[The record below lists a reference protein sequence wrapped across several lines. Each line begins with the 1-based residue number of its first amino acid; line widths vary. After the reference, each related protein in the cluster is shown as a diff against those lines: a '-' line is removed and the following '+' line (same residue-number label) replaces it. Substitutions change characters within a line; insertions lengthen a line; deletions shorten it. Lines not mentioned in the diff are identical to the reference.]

1 MTIQEVC
8 DKCSLIRSNYRFI
21 RIDDNDGYLTVI
33 FVTHNN
39 FEFSIDLLSE

>member
-8 DKCSLIRSNYRFI
+8 NKCKLIESNYRFI

-33 FVTHNN
+33 FVTNDN
-39 FEFSIDLLSE
+39 FEFSIDLLSD